1 MSINTPKY
9 EAGRSART
17 KRQRGQAFVETALIL
32 TTAISMIL
40 FIVDMGRI
48 LLWQQFI
55 AERARVGARNAVVNS
70 WDSTA
75 VKNYVVYGNT
85 TAPDSQNGTPAGY
98 LGLLPSQVTLT
109 KVADSGIGDGRYQVK
124 VSGVPI
130 VTWIPYMSGQY
141 TLPAVT
147 ATMPVQSQGA
157 TN

>member
-1 MSINTPKY
+1 VRIKPRKD
-9 EAGRSART
+9 EAGKQART
-17 KRQRGQAFVETALIL
+17 KRRRGAAMLETALIL
-32 TTAISMIL
+32 TTALSMIL

-55 AERARVGARNAVVNS
+55 VERARVGARNAVVNN

-75 VKNYVVYGNT
+75 VKNYVVYGST
-85 TAPDSQNGTPAGY
+85 TAPASQSGTPAGF
-98 LGLLPSQVTLT
+98 LGLLPSQVTVN

-124 VSGVPI
+124 LSGVPI
-130 VTWIPYMSGQY
+130 LTHLPYMSAQS

>member
-1 MSINTPKY
+1 MTITPRKD
-9 EAGRSART
+9 ESVKQART
-17 KRQRGQAFVETALIL
+17 KRRRGSALVETALIF

-55 AERARVGARNAVVNS
+55 AERARIGARNAVVNN

-75 VKNYVVYGNT
+75 VQNYVVYGST
-85 TAPDSQNGTPAGY
+85 TAPDSDNGTPAGY

-109 KVADSGIGDGRYQVK
+109 KFADSGIGDRRYQVK

-130 VTWIPYMSGQY
+130 LTWIPYMSGQY
-141 TLPAVT
+141 TLPTVT
-147 ATMPVQSQGA
+147 ATMPVESQGA